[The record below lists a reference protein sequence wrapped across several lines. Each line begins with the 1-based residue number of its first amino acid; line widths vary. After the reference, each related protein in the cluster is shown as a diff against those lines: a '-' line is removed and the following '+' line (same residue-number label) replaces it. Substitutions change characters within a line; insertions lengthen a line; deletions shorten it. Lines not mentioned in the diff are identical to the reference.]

1 MGTGPIIDDVARTL
15 AALGTRRRLPAGA
28 AAALGGLAGRSP
40 VTTMATTRRATV
52 RCPYDAATLTG
63 FDIAGRHA
71 QTFKAPATGRLAE
84 VSVRIDHTRVPD
96 GNFVGDY
103 VAQIVPTDGA
113 GAPIP
118 GTVLAEAVVPE
129 TGLSFGDQAARFAFG
144 AGAPAVREGRRYAVV
159 VGRSGGRFRMVHR
172 MIAGGDPCPG
182 SVLFTNSSPTGG
194 TFQTSNG
201 FDMIFT
207 AVVRYRSR

>member
-103 VAQIVPTDGA
+103 VAQIVPTDAA
-113 GAPIP
+113 GAPIL
-118 GTVLAEAVVPE
+118 GTVLAQAVVPE
-129 TGLSFGDQAARFAFG
+129 AGLSFGDQAARFAFG
-144 AGAPAVREGRRYAVV
+144 AGATPSSSVAPAAGSAWWTGRWPAATPARAASCSPTPHRPG
-159 VGRSGGRFRMVHR
+159 GRS
-172 MIAGGDPCPG
+172 AG
-182 SVLFTNSSPTGG
+182 S
-194 TFQTSNG
+194 
-201 FDMIFT
+201 T
-207 AVVRYRSR
+207 AST